1 MLRFSSSLLTF
12 VLPFLAS
19 GLPSYKT
26 DTKPPAFFLAGDST
40 TAVGG
45 GWGDGLLA
53 TLRSPAWGVNIGQ
66 SGATTVSFENGGNW
80 TNVTTHVQDYA
91 EEYDTYVTISVSPA
105 KSSWEWNELS
115 LMHEQFGHN
124 DQKSTSGVTFEE
136 YQANLVR
143 FAEEVKSLGGTP
155 VRCFHPASAV
165 TIISHS

>member
-1 MLRFSSSLLTF
+1 MLRFSSSLLAS

-26 DTKPPAFFLAGDST
+26 DPKPPAFFLAGDST

-91 EEYDTYVTISVSPA
+91 EEYDPYVTISVSPS
-105 KSSWEWNELS
+105 KS
-115 LMHEQFGHN
+115 
-124 DQKSTSGVTFEE
+124 
-136 YQANLVR
+136 
-143 FAEEVKSLGGTP
+143 P
-155 VRCFHPASAV
+155 
-165 TIISHS
+165 